1 MTNEN
6 PKKKIR
12 IGKYLLVLLLTG
24 VVFGLGFWLSYDID
38 RFKLSQVNNLRQ
50 DLQLDVLSAEVQF
63 SLLSANVC
71 DHIDSSSLTSEL
83 YAIGQRLGYMEGAL
97 SQNDPEVIRLKKQ
110 YSLLEIKQ
118 WQLTKKAQEQCQAQ
132 LIPIL
137 YFYSNEK
144 DCPSCDQQGYVL
156 TYLRSK
162 YPFLRVYSFDA
173 NLDLSALETLK
184 SLYSLKKELPVI
196 IVGDRSYYGFRDR
209 DAIESILP
217 QVFDTLKQNQ
227 EEEEEAEEEE
237 KEEEEEPSETSL
249 PKS

>member
-12 IGKYLLVLLLTG
+12 VGKYLLVLLLTG
-24 VVFGLGFWLSYDID
+24 VIFALGFWLSHDID
-38 RFKLSQVNNLRQ
+38 RFKLSQVDNLRQ

-71 DHIDSSSLTSEL
+71 QHIDSSSLTSEL

-97 SQNDPEVIRLKKQ
+97 GQNNPEVIRLKKQ

-118 WQLTKKAQEQCQAQ
+118 WQLTKKAQEQCGAQ

-137 YFYSNEK
+137 YFYSNQK

-156 TYLRSK
+156 TYLRDK
-162 YPFLRVYSFDA
+162 YPFLRIYSFDYD
-173 NLDLSALETLK
+173 LDLSALQTLK
-184 SLYSLKKELPVI
+184 SLYGLKKELPIV
-196 IVGDRSYYGFRDR
+196 IVGDQSYYGFRDR
-209 DAIESILP
+209 EEIEKILP
-217 QVFDTLKQNQ
+217 KVFETLKENQQNGEN
-227 EEEEEAEEEE
+227 EETEEVS
-237 KEEEEEPSETSL
+237 PQS
-249 PKS
+249 

>member
-12 IGKYLLVLLLTG
+12 VGKYLLVLLLTG
-24 VVFGLGFWLSYDID
+24 FIFSLGFWLSHDID

-71 DHIDSSSLTSEL
+71 EHIDDSSLTSEL

-97 SQNDPEVIRLKKQ
+97 GRNDPEVIRLKKQ

-137 YFYSNEK
+137 YFYANQE

-173 NLDLSALETLK
+173 TLEISALQTLK
-184 SLYSLKKELPVI
+184 SLYSLKQAPPII
-196 IVGDRSYYGFRDR
+196 IVRDQPYYGFRDR
-209 DAIESILP
+209 EEIESILP
-217 QVFDTLKQNQ
+217 EVFDTLKQNQ
-227 EEEEEAEEEE
+227 TQE
-237 KEEEEEPSETSL
+237 KSKEVSPES
-249 PKS
+249 